1 MEKEL
6 NQNKI
11 NEQMKNGKD
20 NKCFEGTDLKGKCK
34 TLIVHGTKYKTLFT
48 NKYENRKKWEK
59 PNDKLIVS
67 FIPGTIN
74 EVFVRNGESVRKDQP
89 LLVLEAMKMENTIF
103 APANGKVKLVQVKPQ
118 DRVPKG
124 FLMIE
129 FE

>member
-1 MEKEL
+1 MDKEL
-6 NQNKI
+6 NQDKV
-11 NEQMKNGKD
+11 NEQMKKNKD
-20 NKCFEGTDLKGKCK
+20 NKCPESTKHKSMCK
-34 TLIVHGTKYKTLFT
+34 TLIVHGTKYKTLFS
-48 NKYENRKKWEK
+48 NKYENRKKWNK
-59 PNDKLIVS
+59 PNEKHIFS

-74 EVFVRNGESVRKDQP
+74 EVFVRDGEKVRKDQP

-103 APANGKVKLVQVKPQ
+103 APHTGIIKLVQVKPK

>member
-1 MEKEL
+1 MDKKINQEKV
-6 NQNKI
+6 
-11 NEQMKNGKD
+11 NEQMKNTMD
-20 NKCFEGTDLKGKCK
+20 NKCLEGTNLKGKCK

-48 NKYENRKKWEK
+48 NKYENRNKWKK
-59 PNDKLIVS
+59 PNEKLITS

-74 EVFVRNGESVRKDQP
+74 EVFVRNGEKVTKDQP

-103 APANGKVKLVQVKPQ
+103 APNSGTVKLVQVKPL